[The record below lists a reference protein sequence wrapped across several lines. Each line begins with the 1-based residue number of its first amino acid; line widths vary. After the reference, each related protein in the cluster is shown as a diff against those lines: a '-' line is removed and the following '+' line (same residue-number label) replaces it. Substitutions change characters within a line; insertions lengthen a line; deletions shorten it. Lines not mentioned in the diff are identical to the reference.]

1 MKISIAWRDLELENG
16 AYNESYAAGL
26 RKQLVEA
33 ESRGETAVMEL
44 QLTEETAPERFR
56 AGMGNFF
63 ADEEL
68 QARYI
73 EAAAHCRR
81 RLKNCG
87 ALERWVLAC
96 PRPVPEAFIRRL
108 GERLA
113 GTLTLQA
120 PGPG

>member
-1 MKISIAWRDLELENG
+1 MTILITWRDLELENG

-56 AGMGNFF
+56 ARMGDFF
-63 ADEEL
+63 DDEEL
-68 QARYI
+68 LTRYI

-81 RLKNCG
+81 RLKNCR
-87 ALERWVLAC
+87 ALERWVLAS
-96 PRPVPEAFIRRL
+96 PRPVPEDFTRRL
-108 GERLA
+108 GERLGA
-113 GTLTLQA
+113 LTLQG